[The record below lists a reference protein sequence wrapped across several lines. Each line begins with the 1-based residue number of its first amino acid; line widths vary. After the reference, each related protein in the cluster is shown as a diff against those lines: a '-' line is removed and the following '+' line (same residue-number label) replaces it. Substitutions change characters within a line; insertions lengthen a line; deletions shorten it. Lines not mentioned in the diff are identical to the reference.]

1 MLRNLTVNG
10 IIVRL
15 SLYSTLYTERK
26 SDVKDLRYKQISL
39 YEAMGPSYLK
49 EMAKELGSA
58 LFLTRKAPSRGTLIS
73 IFSAWLL
80 ERLAWYH
87 LG

>member
-1 MLRNLTVNG
+1 MRG
-10 IIVRL
+10 GG
-15 SLYSTLYTERK
+15 RK
-26 SDVKDLRYKQISL
+26 N
-39 YEAMGPSYLK
+39 YLK
-49 EMAKELGSA
+49 EIANELGSV

-87 LG
+87 LE